1 MQNRFELP
9 MMLSAKDLQD
19 MGFKRSMAYRL
30 LQGDLLPVVIIGK
43 RRFIRHKTLLEWLA
57 DQEHT
62 TGENAHEKSVEIID
76 ETEGP

>member
-57 DQEHT
+57 AQEH
-62 TGENAHEKSVEIID
+62 IID
-76 ETEGP
+76 GNVCERAAESIGETEGS